1 MGENRDSGTVP
12 VEKGRFTFPKSEKLC
27 LRDEIEA
34 VFASRTS
41 FVNYPVRTLYALTDR
56 GDDAPRLKLLIS
68 VPKKR
73 LRHAVDR
80 NRVKRLYR
88 EAFRLRKSDFVD
100 LVPEGKT
107 LLLAMV
113 FVSDNVCTF
122 TEAQASV
129 DKAYFKLS
137 AALGAKCNPTVPLS
151 DVGSQDSLP

>member
-1 MGENRDSGTVP
+1 MGESLESGTVP
-12 VEKGRFTFPKSEKLC
+12 MEKGRFTFPKSEKLC

-41 FVNYPVRTLYALTDR
+41 FVNYPVRTLFVLTERAD
-56 GDDAPRLKLLIS
+56 GVPRLKFLIS

-88 EAFRLRKSDFVD
+88 EAFRLRKSAFEE

-113 FVSDNVCTF
+113 FVSDKVCTF
-122 TEAQASV
+122 SEAQASV
-129 DKAYFKLS
+129 RKALSKLS
-137 AALGAKCNPTVPLS
+137 GALRGGKSNPTEPLS
-151 DVGSQDSLP
+151 DVDS